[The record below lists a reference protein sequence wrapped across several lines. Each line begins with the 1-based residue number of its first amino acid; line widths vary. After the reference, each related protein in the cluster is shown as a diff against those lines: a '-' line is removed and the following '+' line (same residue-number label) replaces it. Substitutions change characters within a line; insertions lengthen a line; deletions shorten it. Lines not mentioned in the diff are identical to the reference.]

1 MIEPAAYAA
10 HEHLVRDARA
20 RPDLWRLLVGLVI
33 VCALYLAA
41 NAVLFAV
48 VGALIPP
55 SQAQGFLR
63 GTSPVATFVLLA
75 SFGFLTIGVAIA
87 AKQMQQRSL
96 WAILGER
103 RLAISQFTRVLAA
116 LVVLG
121 LALVALPPYG
131 MGDPL
136 TQNLAFSTWIVLLP
150 FAAGAVL
157 IQTSAEEIL
166 FRGYL
171 QQSLAARF
179 QSPLIWVGVPSAL
192 FAAGHYAPGIAGDNA
207 LLVAV
212 WSCVFGVLAADLT
225 ARSGT
230 LGPAIALH
238 FFNNVISLLIISLPD
253 TLSGLALFVLP
264 YDMSDGGVLRQWLW
278 VDFGSMIVCWLTA
291 RLVIRR

>member
-1 MIEPAAYAA
+1 LLQNRCNKGHSGRFSESA
-10 HEHLVRDARA
+10 D
-20 RPDLWRLLVGLVI
+20 WRSV
-33 VCALYLAA
+33 
-41 NAVLFAV
+41 N
-48 VGALIPP
+48 
-55 SQAQGFLR
+55 SHGFWWPW
-63 GTSPVATFVLLA
+63 S
-75 SFGFLTIGVAIA
+75 
-87 AKQMQQRSL
+87 
-96 WAILGER
+96 
-103 RLAISQFTRVLAA
+103 
-116 LVVLG
+116 
-121 LALVALPPYG
+121 
-131 MGDPL
+131 
-136 TQNLAFSTWIVLLP
+136 FSTWIVLLP

-179 QSPLIWVGVPSAL
+179 RSPLIWVGVPSAL

-253 TLSGLALFVLP
+253 TLSGLALYLLP
-264 YDMSDGGVLRQWLW
+264 YDMSDGGMLRQWLW
-278 VDFGSMIVCWLTA
+278 VDFGSMVVCWLTA
-291 RLVIRR
+291 RLAIRR